1 VPLTKHEEKNEHGSA
16 EIDDRKGIAM
26 RKDRT
31 IPMSKEMVEIMKEQ
45 LDAFREKFGREA
57 GPEDPVFFNPHCDTP
72 MPLTAE
78 YVDRMMTDALE
89 RAGIDLHVPL
99 GESVF
104 DTVISQMRRGR
115 TQGEIEA
122 EFRRMRLKERNKR
135 KRIRK
140 GGTK

>member
-1 VPLTKHEEKNEHGSA
+1 MKGKNERDP
-16 EIDDRKGIAM
+16 EETDDRKGIAM
-26 RKDRT
+26 RNDRT

-57 GPEDPVFFNPHCDTP
+57 GPEDPVFFNPDCDTP

-78 YVDRMMTDALE
+78 YMDRMMTEALQ
-89 RAGIDLHVPL
+89 RAGIDLHVPP

-104 DTVISQMRRGR
+104 DTFISQMRQGR
-115 TQGEIEA
+115 TRGEIEA
-122 EFRRMRLKERNKR
+122 EVRRMRLKERNKR
-135 KRIRK
+135 KSIRK